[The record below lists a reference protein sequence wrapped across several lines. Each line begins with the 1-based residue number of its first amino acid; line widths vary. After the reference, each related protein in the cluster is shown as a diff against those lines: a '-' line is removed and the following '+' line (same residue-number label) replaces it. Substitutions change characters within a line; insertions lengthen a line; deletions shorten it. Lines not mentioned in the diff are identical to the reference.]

1 MEKKLVW
8 VCLTGDVDKL
18 FYSKH
23 QIEEKYL
30 KKDILKGEGMSLD
43 NFIIKTLNMNHA
55 TPIHL
60 NTGKMFAYVI
70 YDTKDYQYVFY
81 EQDNNAD
88 EKDIETFKNF
98 LLNCQFD
105 VKQLKTL
112 PVEEI
117 VLNDVDLDKTTY
129 AILDEQFYVA
139 T

>member
-18 FYSKH
+18 FYIKH
-23 QIEEKYL
+23 QIEENHL

-43 NFIIKTLNMNHA
+43 NFIIKTLNMNQA

-70 YDTKDYQYVFY
+70 YDTKEYQYVFY

-105 VKQLKTL
+105 VKQLKNL

-129 AILDEQFYVA
+129 AILNEQFYVA